1 MGNASYRMTRR
12 TAPRRLWCGASAL
25 LVAALMTGL
34 LFAQPKPSTTPAAKE
49 SQPNPSDTPAA
60 KKPLPDPRKGIRNA
74 KLDRAGAKSARAVKR
89 GRKPMVMD
97 KNAKWV
103 CENAT
108 ITLEP
113 IWRSSKAIECS
124 FDIRNDGTAPLHIK
138 ARGG

>member
-1 MGNASYRMTRR
+1 MTRR
-12 TAPRRLWCGASAL
+12 TSPRRLWCGASAL

-34 LFAQPKPSTTPAAKE
+34 LFAQPNPST
-49 SQPNPSDTPAA
+49 TPAA

-74 KLDRAGAKSARAVKR
+74 KLDRVGAKSARAAKR